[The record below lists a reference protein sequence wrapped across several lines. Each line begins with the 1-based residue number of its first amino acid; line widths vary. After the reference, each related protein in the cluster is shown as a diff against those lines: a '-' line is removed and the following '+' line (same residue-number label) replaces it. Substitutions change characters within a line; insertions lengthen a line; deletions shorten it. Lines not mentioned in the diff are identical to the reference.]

1 MWQDYRASYRAAL
14 RDDAFVAWRDIGAQQ
29 KARNILRVSRGIPVE
44 SVLEIGCGT
53 GAVLRAL
60 QSLRFARK
68 YAASDLSFE
77 AIRFARKSCSE
88 FLNGAL
94 VGQAAS
100 LPFESQSFSVA
111 VLSHVIEHLED
122 PLAAVRE
129 ASRVAEFV
137 VIEVPTEQ
145 VFSNQFR
152 TQILGKPYASSA
164 GAGHLQFWSP
174 GSIEDFLKNICGMHI
189 LARHRDLLSRRSEFY
204 GKTGLQ
210 LAKPVMKDV
219 LKTILPGILYS
230 RLLTTHATFLCRRR
244 DTGHNSGFDTA
255 AAAQR
260 EAS

>member
-1 MWQDYRASYRAAL
+1 MWQDYKASYRAAL

-29 KARNILRVSRGIPVE
+29 KARNILRVCQGLPVK

-53 GAVLRAL
+53 GAVLREL
-60 QSLRFARK
+60 QSLRFARH
-68 YAASDLSFE
+68 YAACDLSLE
-77 AIRFARKSCSE
+77 ALCLTRKSCGE
-88 FLNGAL
+88 FLGGAF
-94 VGQAAS
+94 VAQAGS
-100 LPFESQSFSVA
+100 LPFDDQIFSIA
-111 VLSHVIEHLED
+111 VLSHVVEHLED

-129 ASRVAEFV
+129 ASRVAQFV

-145 VFSNQFR
+145 VFSNQIR
-152 TQILGKPYASSA
+152 TQILGKPYASAA
-164 GAGHLQFWSP
+164 GAGHVQFWSP
-174 GSIEDFLKNICGMHI
+174 CSIEAFLKNVCGMHI

-244 DTGHNSGFDTA
+244 DTGHNSGFDIAT
-255 AAAQR
+255 AAQR